1 MLLDI
6 FIPDKDTV
14 TIDIPVKTDIPLV
27 FAVVHKKQI
36 KELTEKSP
44 DIKSVTRQFNVT
56 NLGQNYEVLG

>member
-36 KELTEKSP
+36 KELT
-44 DIKSVTRQFNVT
+44 
-56 NLGQNYEVLG
+56 